1 MVHLSGTTVTTS
13 GMCAVCPITASKHQP
28 RQSIDSCT
36 LASLQ
41 LDQETDASVITQ
53 SLVLKDVYGIRDI
66 RTQVT
71 FC

>member
-1 MVHLSGTTVTTS
+1 MVQLSGTTVPAS

-28 RQSIDSCT
+28 RKSLDSCT

-41 LDQETDASVITQ
+41 LDQETDAIVITQ
-53 SLVLKDVYGIRDI
+53 SLVLSDVYGIRDI
-66 RTQVT
+66 RTQAT